1 MKRDVYA
8 IHPGYHISQELTERG
23 VSQADL
29 ARALRVSASHVSEI
43 IRGRRSV
50 NADFALRLG
59 RWMGTSADLWLNLQK
74 TYDLRVAEREHG
86 DDIAQ
91 VKPWDEAA

>member
-1 MKRDVYA
+1 MKREIYA
-8 IHPGYHISQELTERG
+8 IHPGYHISEELIERG
-23 VSQADL
+23 MSQADL
-29 ARALRVSASHVSEI
+29 ARALRVSASRVSEI

-74 TYDLRVAEREHG
+74 TYDLPVAEREHG

-91 VKPWDEAA
+91 VKPWEDAA